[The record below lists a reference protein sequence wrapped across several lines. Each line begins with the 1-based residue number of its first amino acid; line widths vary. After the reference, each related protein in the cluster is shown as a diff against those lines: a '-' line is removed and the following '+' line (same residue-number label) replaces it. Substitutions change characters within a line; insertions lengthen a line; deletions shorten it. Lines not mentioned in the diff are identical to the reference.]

1 MSAGSNL
8 EIKGTIDSELKQ
20 ILVLFSS
27 VDGGQMISHW
37 KIFVKKSPFVLDC
50 FDIYP

>member
-27 VDGGQMISHW
+27 VDGGQMISHGRFLL
-37 KIFVKKSPFVLDC
+37 KRVLDTSVLDC
-50 FDIYP
+50 